1 MKDKAGGDEK
11 KVIKKI
17 KNESVTFELIKDIF
31 IIPPTHSF
39 FFLLFSNTSAPTT
52 SPKITEYYNTS
63 ARSIFVK
70 WSPLPRPL
78 YGVLRGYRIIYKNL
92 NDSQSEDQSITVDA
106 DTLSSEIRELE
117 IDSKY
122 KIRVLAFT
130 VADGN
135 ASLPVVVSTDSKIL
149 PRKLLRRNL

>member
-1 MKDKAGGDEK
+1 MSARSTFPFEFLTKFRIISFTFSLTSIITRKWSPTINTCK
-11 KVIKKI
+11 LLIKKQI
-17 KNESVTFELIKDIF
+17 LHIRILD
-31 IIPPTHSF
+31 
-39 FFLLFSNTSAPTT
+39 
-52 SPKITEYYNTS
+52 EYYNTS

-70 WSPLPRPL
+70 WSPLPGPL